1 MVDRRNPSAAASLL
15 TLPKIMQQGGS
26 HGYSVLR
33 TAYTYQEKRGAES
46 RGEERKCNVPVWSKD
61 QTRSW
66 QI

>member
-33 TAYTYQEKRGAES
+33 TAYTYQEERGAE
-46 RGEERKCNVPVWSKD
+46 RVNQNRVLLVLGPG
-61 QTRSW
+61 
-66 QI
+66 